1 MMLWKGNLHES
12 KAYMGTTLADLE
24 TESFRESK
32 DDLVAQ
38 GPSKPHFQVTKKIIG

>member
-1 MMLWKGNLHES
+1 
-12 KAYMGTTLADLE
+12 MGTTLADLE

-38 GPSKPHFQVTKKIIG
+38 GPSKPHFQVTKKIIGQITTKIKIKL